1 MLERIVCSNAIF
13 VEVCME
19 FLYPFLIAFIMVF
32 IAELGDK
39 TQLLVLSFA
48 GGVKTRQ
55 ILFGIAIGS
64 FFSHGIAI
72 LFGSRLGLLQNAFL
86 HTVIEI
92 ITYVSFILIG
102 ILSLVPKKVKM
113 DSDSKKDGIMKR
125 ILHLKINYALIIALS
140 IIVGELGDKTF
151 LASLGFGIQYPNHK
165 FLLVVGAI
173 CGMLASDSLA
183 IVSGKFLSKYIPE
196 DKMQKIS
203 GILFLLFGVL
213 GFVFA

>member
-72 LFGSRLGLLQNAFL
+72 LFGSSLTLLDNPTIHL
-86 HTVIEI
+86 TLKL
-92 ITYVSFILIG
+92 ITYFSFIFMG
-102 ILSLVPKKVKM
+102 ILSFLPQCGEPPSQDHPVSEPRRGVEYRRKSHRSPGTVQD
-113 DSDSKKDGIMKR
+113 DSIRYTKRRNRPWKDRPGSCPP
-125 ILHLKINYALIIALS
+125 A
-140 IIVGELGDKTF
+140 
-151 LASLGFGIQYPNHK
+151 
-165 FLLVVGAI
+165 
-173 CGMLASDSLA
+173 
-183 IVSGKFLSKYIPE
+183 
-196 DKMQKIS
+196 
-203 GILFLLFGVL
+203 
-213 GFVFA
+213 